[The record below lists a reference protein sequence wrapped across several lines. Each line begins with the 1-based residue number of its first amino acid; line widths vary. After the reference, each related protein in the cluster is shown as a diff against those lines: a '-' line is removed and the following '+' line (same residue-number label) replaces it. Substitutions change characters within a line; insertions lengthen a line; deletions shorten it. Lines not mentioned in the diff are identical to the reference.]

1 MTLVL
6 LCCVFPAAACTRLL
20 SAAPGDQALWQR
32 CEGVCHNWFGEPD
45 CSWQQPLLLDH
56 AAPAVPG
63 CVRLAMA
70 ASLPTLRVRPEGP
83 TDALVYCKMDQQG
96 RKHLQC
102 SSGGGSKLLVAS
114 IGIPSAA
121 AAVILL
127 MLLGLKVAGPCSCT
141 GVLKLFNQPLSTPT
155 AAATAPPAA
164 PPTAT
169 AAAPKAAAA
178 AAAAA
183 AAGLGPT
190 TDVPMMVLP
199 PFAPT
204 CKVKIL
210 GKDTGK
216 FGCPILSC
224 RMDANCTIH
233 EPSCCAYLHYEMLSF
248 FNRFLA
254 SKCLQH
260 EYVLAHGTALG

>member
-1 MTLVL
+1 
-6 LCCVFPAAACTRLL
+6 
-20 SAAPGDQALWQR
+20 
-32 CEGVCHNWFGEPD
+32 
-45 CSWQQPLLLDH
+45 
-56 AAPAVPG
+56 
-63 CVRLAMA
+63 
-70 ASLPTLRVRPEGP
+70 
-83 TDALVYCKMDQQG
+83 
-96 RKHLQC
+96 
-102 SSGGGSKLLVAS
+102 
-114 IGIPSAA
+114 
-121 AAVILL
+121 
-127 MLLGLKVAGPCSCT
+127 
-141 GVLKLFNQPLSTPT
+141 
-155 AAATAPPAA
+155 
-164 PPTAT
+164 
-169 AAAPKAAAA
+169 
-178 AAAAA
+178 
-183 AAGLGPT
+183 
-190 TDVPMMVLP
+190 MMVLP

>member
-1 MTLVL
+1 
-6 LCCVFPAAACTRLL
+6 
-20 SAAPGDQALWQR
+20 
-32 CEGVCHNWFGEPD
+32 
-45 CSWQQPLLLDH
+45 
-56 AAPAVPG
+56 
-63 CVRLAMA
+63 MA
-70 ASLPTLRVRPEGP
+70 ASLPILHARVRADSPADGS
-83 TDALVYCKMDQQG
+83 LHGKIGQQD
-96 RKHLQC
+96 RRHLQG
-102 SSGGGSKLLVAS
+102 SSNGSRSKSWLAKVGLPAVAAVVLLLLVS
-114 IGIPSAA
+114 H
-121 AAVILL
+121 
-127 MLLGLKVAGPCSCT
+127 KVAGPCSAT
-141 GVLKLFNQPLSTPT
+141 ASFTRLNQHSKTSTP
-155 AAATAPPAA
+155 
-164 PPTAT
+164 
-169 AAAPKAAAA
+169 AAAA
-178 AAAAA
+178 AEAA

-248 FNRFLA
+248 FNQFLA